1 MAVEPPTIPTTPD
14 SGTTMMVDVIG
25 NVTVRFYVDGSVQ
38 RNAWEN
44 EAEAQAYAQSVA
56 TQEGFQ

>member
-1 MAVEPPTIPTTPD
+1 MAVTPPTIPTTPD
-14 SGTTMMVDVIG
+14 AGATMLVDVIG
-25 NVTVRFYVDGSVQ
+25 NVTVRFYVDGSIQ